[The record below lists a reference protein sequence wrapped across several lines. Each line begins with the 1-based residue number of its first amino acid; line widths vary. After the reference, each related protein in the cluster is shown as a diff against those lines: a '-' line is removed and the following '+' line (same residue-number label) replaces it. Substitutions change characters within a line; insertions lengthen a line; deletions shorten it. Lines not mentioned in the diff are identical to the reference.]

1 MLDTALKVG
10 VKEVAQRVASATG
23 GEVIEKSFSKAAKAT
38 PTPKPKASVWSN
50 NGLSRH
56 GEYKRN
62 IRTKE
67 AKQWVEELDPY
78 DVNNIEDWRLL
89 EPDAVERYFEL
100 IQNAT
105 NATKDGSPYANEL
118 WQEVNGATFTLDKT
132 LADLRSRAGE
142 VHMDPEDDF
151 ISNVADDTFNRDLEI
166 EKANR
171 VSAASQAGDSSD
183 VTVGRSEADQ
193 TKSYG
198 GKRPQQAQA
207 AGQVPTEISREQWGA
222 LADEPFDPGGK
233 TGNVPFRQQHHELI
247 KGYFAPF
254 IRRMRELGSEADTIN
269 LAYMADSYG
278 FGLGDYLVAMKMMD
292 RIPHLE
298 GHEDLIR
305 AGLQPDAKLNPEFGR
320 WNMATEKARIGKIDN
335 VAELTKEFRKAIEE
349 VGVPMRQQ
357 MDLWQD
363 SWEMIPID
371 ARIKLIQLHTARG
384 KFAKGSKGYK
394 EANKPYKLLKDE
406 LVKQLKAKKKELEL
420 NEKQLK
426 EFQSDEQVR
435 RAMDAASPEDWTPQ
449 QRAIVASASSEVLGS
464 SPELADFARRLKESK
479 PGKPAPVTQVVHKI
493 DMSDFIKRME
503 QMEIDKERARQ
514 AIRDRA
520 KMVDVTPREPEP
532 EGQTI
537 DLNDLLNDR
546 L

>member
-1 MLDTALKVG
+1 MLDTAVKVG
-10 VKEVAQRVASATG
+10 VKEVAQRGASLLG

-67 AKQWVEELDPY
+67 AKQWVEEIDPY

-132 LADLRSRAGE
+132 LADLRARAGE

-151 ISNVADDTFNRDLEI
+151 ISNIADDTFNRDLEI

-183 VTVGRSEADQ
+183 VTVGRSGADQ

-207 AGQVPTEISREQWGA
+207 AGQVPTEISREQWGV

-305 AGLQPDAKLNPEFGR
+305 AGVQPDAKLNPEFGR
-320 WNMATEKARIGKIDN
+320 WNMATEKTRIANIND
-335 VAELTKEFRKAIEE
+335 VAELTKEFRKAIKE
-349 VGVPMRQQ
+349 VGVPIRQQ

-449 QRAIVASASSEVLGS
+449 QRAIEATA
-464 SPELADFARRLKESK
+464 
-479 PGKPAPVTQVVHKI
+479 KPAPVTQVVHKI

-503 QMEIDKERARQ
+503 KMEIEQEQARQ
-514 AIRDRA
+514 AIRDKA
-520 KMVDVTPREPEP
+520 NMVDVTPRPPEP
-532 EGQTI
+532 EGPTI